1 MNEPD
6 DLYIN
11 HRKNHDSLK
20 LQHSYNRLSQAK
32 EARTLESMTSETL
45 INDLSKKDVKT
56 AIVSPYLVHN
66 GYATKFDEKSA
77 DFSMHQLTHQRFPN
91 DRNQDLKSPNIESS
105 SDFYRDHKSFD
116 SNNRDREHRI
126 IPSADKFNRIN
137 QVERLNDN
145 VSIYSQAMNKHN
157 FPLVLEHHYTN
168 SSPSSYHLANQLTFQ
183 PKNINSSRNNA
194 WEMYSNYKKNRN
206 LQYQDGASMFLG
218 NMTNS
223 YSQEKSTDLLEDYR
237 LIEKCRNINHH
248 PKNIRYND
256 DNVLIGNRNI
266 KKIFNEKL
274 RLYRP
279 DFVYNMQDIHNMA
292 SEMKMSGDQHNS
304 SFEYKQEINK
314 SSSLHPTKRRYS
326 QSFPL
331 EKQSDV
337 IYDHESPFRSKNDLN
352 QNCAYTHDKQ
362 SKLSKIDEIFDIFVP
377 AMRTTIV
384 CPEFVINLINIH
396 KNEKSMKGQDLK
408 DSKSYIQYVDAH
420 GLTKEY
426 IQPEDDKL
434 SLEELMNHF
443 RGLHESFIKFA
454 HCHQSFQNLNR
465 DDQKALLDRNAL
477 LFIMV
482 CVLLIFVFAIF
493 TFRH

>member
-157 FPLVLEHHYTN
+157 FPLVLEKHY
-168 SSPSSYHLANQLTFQ
+168 SSFPSSYHLANQLTFP
-183 PKNINSSRNNA
+183 PKNINSSRNNS
-194 WEMYSNYKKNRN
+194 WEMYSNYKKNKN
-206 LQYQDGASMFLG
+206 LQYHDGASMFLG

-223 YSQEKSTDLLEDYR
+223 HSQPKNIDLLEGYN
-237 LIEKCRNINHH
+237 LIEKCRNMNYHH
-248 PKNIRYND
+248 KNIKYD
-256 DNVLIGNRNI
+256 DDEVRIGNRNI

-279 DFVYNMQDIHNMA
+279 DFVYNMQDIHNRA
-292 SEMKMSGDQHNS
+292 SEMKMSGGQHNG

-314 SSSLHPTKRRYS
+314 SSSNYPTKRRYS
-326 QSFPL
+326 QSFTS
-331 EKQSDV
+331 EKQKEV
-337 IYDHESPFRSKNDLN
+337 IYNQESAFRYKNDHN
-352 QNCAYTHDKQ
+352 QHSAYSHDKQ
-362 SKLSKIDEIFDIFVP
+362 SKLSKIDEIFDIFIP
-377 AMRTTIV
+377 AMRTTFV
-384 CPEFVINLINIH
+384 CPEFVIKLINIH
-396 KNEKSMKGQDLK
+396 KHEKSSDFK
-408 DSKSYIQYVDAH
+408 DSKNYIQYVDNY

-426 IQPEDDKL
+426 IKSEDDKL
-434 SLEELMNHF
+434 TLDELMNHF
-443 RGLHESFIKFA
+443 KGLHESFIKFA
-454 HCHQSFQNLNR
+454 HCHQRFQNLNWG
-465 DDQKALLDRNAL
+465 DQKVLLDRNAL

-482 CVLLIFVFAIF
+482 SFSY
-493 TFRH
+493 

>member
-1 MNEPD
+1 MSSEILTKDHP
-6 DLYIN
+6 
-11 HRKNHDSLK
+11 
-20 LQHSYNRLSQAK
+20 
-32 EARTLESMTSETL
+32 AR
-45 INDLSKKDVKT
+45 NVKT

-66 GYATKFDEKSA
+66 GRESNVDIRNT
-77 DFSMHQLTHQRFPN
+77 DFSVHQITQKRFPN
-91 DRNQDLKSPNIESS
+91 DRNQDRKSPESKSS
-105 SDFYRDHKSFD
+105 SDFYRDHRSFD
-116 SNNRDREHRI
+116 ASNTDREHRKM
-126 IPSADKFNRIN
+126 PSADESNRIN
-137 QVERLNDN
+137 YAERLNGN
-145 VSIYSQAMNKHN
+145 RSIYSQAMNKHN
-157 FPLVLEHHYTN
+157 FPLVLENHYN
-168 SSPSSYHLANQLTFQ
+168 SFPSSHHCTNQFTFS
-183 PKNINSSRNNA
+183 PKNINSSRNNT
-194 WEMYSNYKKNRN
+194 WEIYSNYKRNKN
-206 LQYQDGASMFLG
+206 LQYHDGANMFLG
-218 NMTNS
+218 NMTNRH
-223 YSQEKSTDLLEDYR
+223 SQQKSTDLLEDYGW
-237 LIEKCRNINHH
+237 IEKCRNINHH

-292 SEMKMSGDQHNS
+292 SEMKMSGDQHNG

-331 EKQSDV
+331 EKHSEV

-493 TFRH
+493 TFRF